1 MDDSQKNKCIKA
13 IDPTYEPK
21 TPENRSKDVISD
33 KILGSFQQS
42 GLPSMFSESWDKT
55 NAILAKEGISK
66 APGTNRT
73 RVFLSFKNLSV
84 PHLVT
89 GSSDWKTIKC
99 DCKRFE
105 PQSFCQHALAVSYG
119 LSMES

>member
-89 GSSDWKTIKC
+89 GSSDWKKIKC

-105 PQSFCQHALAVSYG
+105 PQSLCQHALAVSYG